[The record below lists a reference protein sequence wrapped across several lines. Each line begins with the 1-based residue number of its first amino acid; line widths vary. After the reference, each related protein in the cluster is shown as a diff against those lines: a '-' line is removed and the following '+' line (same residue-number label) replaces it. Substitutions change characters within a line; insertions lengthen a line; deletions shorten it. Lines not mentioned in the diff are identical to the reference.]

1 MKLRLRSVSLNKN
14 TWADNQTEI
23 GRTCDINFIQIDHN
37 TSTTLTSIKLIGI
50 ANLLY
55 ESIMCCAY
63 ILVLFLYD
71 EIEFYSR
78 PCNMVLLK
86 SGISRMDRLHVPS
99 LHAAGA
105 VE

>member
-1 MKLRLRSVSLNKN
+1 
-14 TWADNQTEI
+14 
-23 GRTCDINFIQIDHN
+23 
-37 TSTTLTSIKLIGI
+37 
-50 ANLLY
+50 
-55 ESIMCCAY
+55 MCCAY

-78 PCNMVLLK
+78 PCNMVLK

>member
-1 MKLRLRSVSLNKN
+1 
-14 TWADNQTEI
+14 
-23 GRTCDINFIQIDHN
+23 
-37 TSTTLTSIKLIGI
+37 
-50 ANLLY
+50 
-55 ESIMCCAY
+55 MCCAY

-86 SGISRMDRLHVPS
+86 SGISRMDRLHVPG
-99 LHAAGA
+99 LHAVGA